1 MESTKKNKIKNIIS
15 IVITIILVFV
25 VSMLLIRN
33 TCYLTIVVSG
43 ESMSP
48 TLNNGDYGYAIKT
61 NYAKKHINRFDI
73 VVFEDE
79 VSHKNIIKR
88 VIGLPG
94 ETICFKDE
102 ENDLYVNGNMVNQ
115 YFIDDA
121 TKTQTIT
128 NSSVYQRNDDIVIPN
143 DAYFV
148 LGDNRSNSKDSL
160 HGLGFI
166 YQKQVNGVLK
176 AIVANCG
183 EIRVSGNREICNG
196 KYYKG
201 ITFF

>member
-1 MESTKKNKIKNIIS
+1 MESIKKNKIKNIIS
-15 IVITIILVFV
+15 IAITIVLVFV

-33 TCYLTIVVSG
+33 TCYLTIVISG

-73 VVFEDE
+73 MVFEDE

-94 ETICFKDE
+94 ETISFKNEDS
-102 ENDLYVNGNMVNQ
+102 DLYVNENMIDQ

-121 TKTQTIT
+121 IKAQTIT
-128 NSSVYQRNDDIVIPN
+128 NSSVYQKDDEIVIPN

-166 YQKQVNGVLK
+166 YQKQVKGILT
-176 AIVANCG
+176 AIIANCR
-183 EIRVSGNREICNG
+183 EISVSGNREICND